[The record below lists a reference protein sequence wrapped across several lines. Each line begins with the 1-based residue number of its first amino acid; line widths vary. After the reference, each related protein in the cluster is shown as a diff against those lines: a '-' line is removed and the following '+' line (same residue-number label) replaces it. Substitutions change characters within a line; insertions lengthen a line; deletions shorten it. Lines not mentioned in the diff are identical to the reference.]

1 MGFKR
6 VDCGYSQLNFHAYF
20 IVSLELRYVM
30 AITSFSE
37 CVLCSVTHSPSQKET
52 PMLQL
57 FSTSDSGGHQMLK
70 VSFVNSFSLS
80 LSFCKT
86 HLVDG

>member
-37 CVLCSVTHSPSQKET
+37 RVLCSVTSILCFPENRFYN
-52 PMLQL
+52 L
-57 FSTSDSGGHQMLK
+57 LK
-70 VSFVNSFSLS
+70 SVVF
-80 LSFCKT
+80 
-86 HLVDG
+86 